1 MNILVTGAST
11 GIGYATTLLLA
22 KNATVFAGVRSESDF
37 NAMSALGPNVVP
49 VYLEVTD
56 RDSIARAKAT
66 IGEKT
71 GGMLDALVN
80 NAGIVV
86 AAPLEIVEPEQFE
99 KQFAVNVMGPLYV
112 SQAFLP
118 MLRAAKGRIVTIGSI
133 AGKMA
138 LPYVGPYAAS
148 KFAVEALMDA
158 LRLEML
164 PFGVKVIL
172 VEPGAIKTP
181 LWGRTQVASTAS
193 IERIPADGLALYGE
207 PIKRMQAFSSKIEDG
222 AIGPERVAQVVERAL
237 TARSPQ
243 ARYLVGTDARAQLV
257 IARLPEIIRDRLITG
272 LLARG

>member
-1 MNILVTGAST
+1 
-11 GIGYATTLLLA
+11 
-22 KNATVFAGVRSESDF
+22 
-37 NAMSALGPNVVP
+37 
-49 VYLEVTD
+49 VTD

-71 GGMLDALVN
+71 GAKLDALVN